1 MQLAFVVKVAVTLAA
16 ALMMTVQAP
25 VPVQA
30 PLQPV
35 KVEPATAAAVN
46 VTVLPAPKLA
56 EQLALQALMP
66 EGELLTVP
74 EPVPA
79 LV

>member
-1 MQLAFVVKVAVTLAA
+1 MVVNVAVTLAA
-16 ALMMTVQAP
+16 AFMRTVQAP

-30 PLQPV
+30 PLQPA
-35 KVEPATAAAVN
+35 KVEPATGEAAN
-46 VTVLPAPKLA
+46 VTEVPAPKLA

-66 EGELLTVP
+66 EGELVTEP
-74 EPVPA
+74 DPVPA